1 LTFLSIPEWQSPT
14 GFVHYQTSEN
24 VTPAISGVPRSQ
36 TFWARRLFHLLF
48 SSKTVFSVRLA
59 LMTIDTGKTYCTDVE
74 WIGRAHCDKCH
85 IRKLML
91 FSDLPESAFDVLLQ
105 PIDHFLHPP
114 SSVIYE
120 VNTQKKFIYSIRRGL
135 VKLVHITPDGSYRI
149 VRLLGPGAVIGLEL
163 LDGAE
168 GYHHTAIAINQ
179 VDLCRIPVPT
189 IKQLENDYHS
199 LCKQVGQQLQDQLDL
214 ADQWIVALGTG
225 SAKQRVAQ
233 LILVLHK
240 LYADKNDAFILLSR
254 EDMAAMI
261 GIAIETVSRMIAE
274 FKRQKI
280 LNKTNDNLYTCDV
293 AALQKINQLD

>member
-1 LTFLSIPEWQSPT
+1 MRIES
-14 GFVHYQTSEN
+14 
-24 VTPAISGVPRSQ
+24 
-36 TFWARRLFHLLF
+36 
-48 SSKTVFSVRLA
+48 
-59 LMTIDTGKTYCTDVE
+59 GKTYCTDVE
-74 WIGRAHCDKCH
+74 WIGRAHCGKCH

-91 FSDLPESAFDVLLQ
+91 FSELPENAFDVLLQ

-114 SSVIYE
+114 NSVLYE

-135 VKLVHITPDGSYRI
+135 VKLVHISPDGAYRI

-189 IKQLENDYHS
+189 IKQLEKDYHS
-199 LCKQVGQQLQDQLDL
+199 LCKHVGQQLQDQLDL
-214 ADQWIVALGTG
+214 ADQWIIALGTG

-233 LILVLHK
+233 LILVMHK
-240 LYADKNDAFILLSR
+240 LYADKHDAFILLSR

-280 LNKTNDNLYTCDV
+280 LNKTSDNLYTCDV
-293 AALQKINQLD
+293 AALQKISQLD